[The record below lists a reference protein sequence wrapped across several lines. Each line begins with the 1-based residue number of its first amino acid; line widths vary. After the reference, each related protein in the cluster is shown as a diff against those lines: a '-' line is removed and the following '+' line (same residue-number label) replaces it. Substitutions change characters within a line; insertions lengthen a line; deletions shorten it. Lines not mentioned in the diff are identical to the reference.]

1 MINLWQLHVF
11 LVVYEAGSFSAA
23 ATRLH
28 MTQPGV
34 SQQIRALE
42 VHLGTK
48 LFVRRGHGV
57 ELTAAGFD
65 LLDPARRMI
74 NLSESTERTLMSRR
88 GEVSGRIRLGCAL
101 LSGSYIF
108 HPWVLEFRSKYP
120 EVTVQIEQIEPGPLI
135 GSLRAQELDGGLVLG
150 RTRGRGLV
158 HHKLM
163 EDPITLIVPLN
174 HPWTWPAEL
183 NRVHAEQIKH
193 EENGSNND
201 KGNGNGNGKHE
212 PVYES
217 EGYSLKQGEEGWSP
231 AVKPIMLKEQPMVL
245 EHGIGESHSDAR
257 RALNDALEE
266 RGLSTRDLRVVLE
279 LPSPV
284 AVACA
289 VAEGIGVGLVPQSIA
304 RRFVGQVV
312 PVRIDGFTLNQHIY
326 LIHDRKALHSSAVG
340 AWWKFI
346 NSKVGQRSTRV
357 GEEDEGG
364 ANMMTQPLS
373 LLGDMPEPALVSSG
387 VGAETT

>member
-1 MINLWQLHVF
+1 VINLWQLHVF

-23 ATRLH
+23 AVRLH

-74 NLSESTERTLMSRR
+74 NLSETTERTLMARR

-108 HPWVLEFRSKYP
+108 HPWLLEFRNKYP
-120 EVTVQIEQIEPGPLI
+120 DVTVQIEQIEPGPLI

-150 RTRGRGLV
+150 RIRGRGLV

-163 EDPITLIVPLN
+163 EDPTTLIVPLN
-174 HPWTWPAEL
+174 HPWTWPSEL
-183 NRVHAEQIKH
+183 GRSYE
-193 EENGSNND
+193 
-201 KGNGNGNGKHE
+201 GNGKHE
-212 PVYES
+212 SHTAS
-217 EGYSLKQGEEGWSP
+217 EDDTPAARQEDEGWSP
-231 AVKPIMLKEQPMVL
+231 AVKPAMLKDQPIIL

-266 RGLSTRDLRVVLE
+266 RGLSTRDLKIVLE
-279 LPSPV
+279 LPSPM

-289 VAEGIGVGLVPQSIA
+289 VAEGLGVGLVPQSIA

-312 PVRIDGFTLNQHIY
+312 PVRLDGLTLNQHVY
-326 LIHDRKALHSSAVG
+326 LIHDRKALHSAAVG
-340 AWWKFI
+340 AWWKYI
-346 NSKVGQRSTRV
+346 NAKVGQRATRDQ
-357 GEEDEGG
+357 EEQLAEVDLK
-364 ANMMTQPLS
+364 TKPLNLLDS
-373 LLGDMPEPALVSSG
+373 LPEPALASSRAG
-387 VGAETT
+387 VEAQR

>member
-1 MINLWQLHVF
+1 VINLWQLHVF

-57 ELTAAGFD
+57 ELTAAGSD

-74 NLSESTERTLMSRR
+74 NLSEATERTLMSRR

-101 LSGSYIF
+101 LSGGYIF
-108 HPWVLEFRSKYP
+108 HPWVLEFRNKFP
-120 EVTVQIEQIEPGPLI
+120 DVTMQIEQIEPGPLI

-150 RTRGRGLV
+150 RIRGRGLV

-174 HPWTWPAEL
+174 HPWTWPSEL
-183 NRVHAEQIKH
+183 VRAQE
-193 EENGSNND
+193 SS
-201 KGNGNGNGKHE
+201 GKHE
-212 PVYES
+212 LQRDGEPPTH
-217 EGYSLKQGEEGWSP
+217 KQDDDFWAP
-231 AVKPIMLKEQPMVL
+231 AVKPAMLKDQPMIL

-266 RGLSTRDLRVVLE
+266 RGLSTRDLKIVLE
-279 LPSPV
+279 LPSPM

-289 VAEGIGVGLVPQSIA
+289 VAEGLGVGLVPQSIA

-312 PVRIDGFTLNQHIY
+312 PVRIDGFTLNQHVY

-346 NSKVGQRSTRV
+346 NSKVGQRSARDNE
-357 GEEDEGG
+357 EEDV
-364 ANMMTQPLS
+364 QVSIKSRPLPM
-373 LLGDMPEPALVSSG
+373 LENLPEPALASSR
-387 VGAETT
+387 VGADALG